1 MPRPGGVR
9 TGGGL
14 GQKKG
19 GGGGGGGG
27 GGPSPHQG
35 MKSKKQLEREREQQI
50 HSTRQNLFGSQGAK
64 LQQQAAAKAA
74 LARQEEDRRKQKAI
88 QAEIDAHNKATAQK
102 VLEQQRQDAI
112 QAEIDAHNKAA
123 AEKVLADK
131 NAAALAADEEQRRI
145 QKAEEQASNFRP
157 PVFETAPSEDILKK
171 NYGRPPVFETQ
182 PMKGG
187 IIENYQTLPKIVAD
201 NPNIF
206 GQNANPNDYEIMTDE
221 FGNDVVYTKDLK
233 QKMGT
238 VGLVE
243 DLPGWLGMG
252 AGMLFGKDTPMFTAD
267 PLLAQEKARAAGDRG
282 GGNELG
288 LSPAVYTQIQAEAQA
303 AAAAEAEAAAATQQ
317 PSSTEEIL
325 TGFAPQYTTSPAT
338 SGIATVPTTGNYM
351 DYMQYAFRPV
361 NTANPW
367 AGSPTQNITGY
378 NPLFADNPVYAADG
392 GRIGFKPGGSVGE
405 YSWSDFEIYP
415 EATYWGNETIYTL
428 KDDPEM
434 GSFNAEEVRNIIEFG
449 FGNYRKGGRVGKMSG
464 GMMIMGDNGV
474 VNNGIGGILSKYKEI
489 RSEL

>member
-1 MPRPGGVR
+1 MANFGRGPGWGNRPGQSGSTAGSGTTTSQR
-9 TGGGL
+9 RGGPDRRGGGL
-14 GQKKG
+14 GAQGQLTKRQKEAIADAQRQKNL
-19 GGGGGGGG
+19 
-27 GGPSPHQG
+27 QRDA
-35 MKSKKQLEREREQQI
+35 MQRQQRLQDEMNQQI
-50 HSTRQNLFGSQGAK
+50 EARRLQK
-64 LQQQAAAKAA
+64 L
-74 LARQEEDRRKQKAI
+74 
-88 QAEIDAHNKATAQK
+88 
-102 VLEQQRQDAI
+102 
-112 QAEIDAHNKAA
+112 
-123 AEKVLADK
+123 
-131 NAAALAADEEQRRI
+131 EEQRQQRLQDEMNQQI
-145 QKAEEQASNFRP
+145 EARRLEEQRLAEAELARLKKDESVPEEEYINPDIVEQDETLEAIDQLLKEQASNFRP
-157 PVFETAPSEDILKK
+157 PVFETAPSEDILSKYK
-171 NYGRPPVFETQ
+171 EYVRPPVFETQ

-267 PLLAQEKARAAGDRG
+267 PLLAQDAARGPGDRG
-282 GGNELG
+282 QGNELG
-288 LSPAVYTQIQAEAQA
+288 LSPAVYAQIQAEAQA

-392 GRIGFKPGGSVGE
+392 GRI
-405 YSWSDFEIYP
+405 
-415 EATYWGNETIYTL
+415 N
-428 KDDPEM
+428 
-434 GSFNAEEVRNIIEFG
+434 
-449 FGNYRKGGRVGKMSG
+449 KMSG
-464 GMMIMGDNGV
+464 GMMIMGDEGV